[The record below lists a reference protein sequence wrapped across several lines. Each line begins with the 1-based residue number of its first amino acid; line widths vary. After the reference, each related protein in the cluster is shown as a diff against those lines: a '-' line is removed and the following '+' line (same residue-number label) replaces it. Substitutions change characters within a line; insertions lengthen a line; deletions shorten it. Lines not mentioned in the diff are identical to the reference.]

1 MLRVSLIHSPLP
13 KRSGAHERRK
23 FSYFLLLTHC
33 LAATAGAPLPLQP
46 LADVPL
52 GGHATRLDYAS
63 VDTHRHLLFIAH
75 LGDSAV
81 IVFDT
86 GTQQLSRRINGISEV
101 HGVLAVPELD
111 TAYAS
116 ATGTNEIVA
125 IDEGTLAVTA
135 RMPGGVYPDG
145 IAYAPAAHKL
155 YVSDEAGRTETVID
169 VRTRQRLATI
179 PLGGEAGN
187 SQYDPATRHIFVNV
201 QTLGELIEID
211 PATDRVTARIKLP
224 GAQSNHGLLIEP
236 QQRRAFIA
244 CEHNRRLLV
253 LDLET
258 RQVTGSFEVGET
270 PDVLA
275 YDPGLQYL
283 YVATESGVVSLF
295 KAEPREIRLLGSG
308 HVGPNAHV
316 AAVDPATHKVFFPL
330 KSVGGQPVLR
340 IMSPLP

>member
-1 MLRVSLIHSPLP
+1 MVRVSPTHSPLTKP
-13 KRSGAHERRK
+13 AGAPERWK
-23 FSYFLLLTHC
+23 LACLLLLTHSL
-33 LAATAGAPLPLQP
+33 LAIAGAPLPLQP

-52 GGHATRLDYAS
+52 GGHSTRLDYAS
-63 VDTHRHLLFIAH
+63 VDARRHLLFIAH

-86 GTQQLSRRINGISEV
+86 AAQQVSRRINGLSEV

-111 TAYAS
+111 TVYAS

-125 IDEGTLAVTA
+125 IDEGSLAVTA

-155 YVSDEAGRTETVID
+155 YVSDEIGRTETVID
-169 VRTRQRLATI
+169 VRARQRIATI

-187 SQYDPATRHIFVNV
+187 SQYDPSTQHIFVNV

-211 PATDRVTARIKLP
+211 PATDQVTARIKLP
-224 GAQSNHGLLIEP
+224 GAQGNHGLLIEP
-236 QQRRAFIA
+236 QPRRAFIA
-244 CEHNRRLLV
+244 CEHNHRLLV

-275 YDPGLQYL
+275 YDAGLQFL
-283 YVATESGVVSLF
+283 YVAAESGVVSVF
-295 KAEPREIRLLGSG
+295 KTEPREIKVLGSG
-308 HVGPNAHV
+308 RVGPDAHV

-330 KSVGGQPVLR
+330 KNVGGQPVLR